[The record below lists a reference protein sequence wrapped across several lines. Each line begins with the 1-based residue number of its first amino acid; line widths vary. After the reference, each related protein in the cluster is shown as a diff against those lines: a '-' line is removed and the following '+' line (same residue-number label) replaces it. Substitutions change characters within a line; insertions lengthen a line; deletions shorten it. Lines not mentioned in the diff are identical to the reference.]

1 MTVLPGETSQSVTFA
16 VRSNSLVPSGR
27 TVGAMIWAPTPAV
40 FAGNDLVTSAIL
52 LSMAL
57 LASVLTPP
65 VLAAAEVPPPPPT
78 MSIATIPAP
87 LWPGIAQ

>member
-1 MTVLPGETSQSVTFA
+1 
-16 VRSNSLVPSGR
+16 
-27 TVGAMIWAPTPAV
+27 MIWAPSPAV
-40 FAGNDLVTSAIL
+40 FAGNALVTSAIL

-57 LASVLTPP
+57 FASVFAPP
-65 VLAAAEVPPPPPT
+65 VLAAADVPPPPPT